1 MSDFGSTSST
11 VMYHPSGARCTLTL
25 PVDPQAAFD
34 AVNAYIEAGFL
45 AGMPTPQEGERLHVD
60 FVVRCKFVGKNNE
73 PKERLYFYDTTSQ
86 FTGSS
91 MTVYL
96 DKPETVGEF
105 EKATGLT
112 VESMPFMK
120 GKVAP
125 AYDSG
130 EYFDNLAK
138 RVDFTVTRKKVD
150 DPKAPQGYHYELVGY
165 VSSKVVQNAPQTAQN
180 GAETKISPMP
190 AQTPTTPQNGAQ
202 TPYDRAMAWARENKI
217 DTSVYPYPNNHHSEE
232 VAKKWCQD
240 VKAMQKQATG

>member
-1 MSDFGSTSST
+1 MSEFTSST
-11 VMYHPSGARCTLTL
+11 VLYHPTGARCTLTL
-25 PVDPQAAFD
+25 PADPQAAFD

-45 AGMPTPQEGERLHVD
+45 AGMPTPAEGEKLHVD
-60 FVVRCKFVGKNNE
+60 FVVRCKFIGKNNE
-73 PKERLYFYDTTSQ
+73 PKERLYFYDTSSQ

-96 DKPETVGEF
+96 DKPETVAEF

-165 VSSKVVQNAPQTAQN
+165 VSSKVVQNAPISPATPSNTGNGKVTALPPNTAQKTPEQLE
-180 GAETKISPMP
+180 AEQVSIDNDMP
-190 AQTPTTPQNGAQ
+190 VDFSRNPPPNEKHNKTQWE
-202 TPYDRAMAWARENKI
+202 AWLKRQF
-217 DTSVYPYPNNHHSEE
+217 TMY
-232 VAKKWCQD
+232 KKQRSS
-240 VKAMQKQATG
+240 